1 MKKSTQITGLPIIS
15 IADGR
20 EIGKVKTLVINPEK
34 GSIDFLTIDDED
46 WQTSVKAIPFKKI
59 VGIGDYAVTVESEN
73 AVIDLNEIPIANQL
87 VHKKIKITNTKV
99 MTRKGELLGE
109 VLEYYADEENGQ
121 ILGLDLQLGNRNAVL
136 PSDFVL
142 TYGKDMIIVKEEAV
156 DGFLESSE
164 QLLAA
169 KELQPIA
176 EENDQVISELEK
188 DSAVTEKLLED
199 DKEVQ
204 VLKDKQIELLNGK
217 RVTKDITDLQGNV
230 IIAEGTVLTREDIIK
245 AQEEGPSVVVELSM
259 NVEA

>member
-15 IADGR
+15 IAGGQQ
-20 EIGKVKTLVINPEK
+20 IGKVKTLVINPEK

-59 VGIGDYAVTVESEN
+59 VGIGDYAVTVESES

-99 MTRKGELLGE
+99 MTRKCELLGE
-109 VLEYYADEENGQ
+109 VLEYYADEDSGQ

-136 PSDFVL
+136 PSEFVL

-156 DGFLESSE
+156 NGFLESSE
-164 QLLAA
+164 QLHSA
-169 KELQPIA
+169 KEPQSIT
-176 EENDQVISELEK
+176 EEEQVISDLEK
-188 DSAVTEKLLED
+188 EATVTERLLED
-199 DKEVQ
+199 DEEVQ

-217 RVTKDITDLQGNV
+217 KVTKDITDLQGNV
-230 IIAEGTVLTREDIIK
+230 IISKGTVLTKEDIIK